1 MQLAKIRNKAA
12 QERVADTLVHT
23 GFSLDH
29 EQTPHQELAVSLPL
43 PEVEVPLYVMST
55 PSVQEA
61 TVQRPRIPEVFDP
74 LAVILSGREQKQPR
88 QEGSL
93 LENEESMSD
102 VLTPDTS
109 FSEFLCFRLGDE
121 EYGINILEIK
131 EIIKPRALT
140 EVPRT
145 VPYIEGVISLR
156 GVIVPIFNMRKR
168 IRLPSEYIQNQERII
183 IVRLAD
189 ELYGLQVDRV
199 TDVVRIADDEREPTP
214 AMLEGVA
221 RDFVAGI
228 GHSGERMVILLDIA
242 RVVDTT
248 QGEA

>member
-12 QERVADTLVHT
+12 QERAVESLAHT
-23 GFSLDH
+23 GGGSGHD
-29 EQTPHQELAVSLPL
+29 QPPRQELPVSIPLSEVEVSLP
-43 PEVEVPLYVMST
+43 ST
-55 PSVQEA
+55 PPVVQGD
-61 TVQRPRIPEVFDP
+61 TLQSYCRPAVFDP
-74 LAVILSGREQKQPR
+74 LAIILSGREQLQ
-88 QEGSL
+88 QGLEGL
-93 LENEESMSD
+93 PLENEEN
-102 VLTPDTS
+102 TPELSVPDSS
-109 FSEFLCFRLGDE
+109 FAEFLCFRLGDE
-121 EYGINILEIK
+121 EYGVNILEIK
-131 EIIKPRALT
+131 EIIKPRTLT

-168 IRLPSEYIQNQERII
+168 IRLSSEYVQHQERII

-199 TDVVRIADDEREPTP
+199 TDVVRIADDDREPAP
-214 AMLEGVA
+214 AMLEGGV